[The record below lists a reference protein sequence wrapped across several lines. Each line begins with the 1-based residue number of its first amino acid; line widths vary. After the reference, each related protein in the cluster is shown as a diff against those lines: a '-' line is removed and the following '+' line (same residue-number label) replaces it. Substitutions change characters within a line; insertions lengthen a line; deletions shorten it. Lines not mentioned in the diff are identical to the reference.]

1 MSPDDLEVIDC
12 RVVIYLW
19 GSRETEGEDKMSKA
33 STTRRSQERKAS
45 GRMMRNIASKLY
57 PADKR
62 RNVTAIVAIAWSA
75 MMVVI
80 L

>member
-33 STTRRSQERKAS
+33 STTRRSHIKEQTLIEK
-45 GRMMRNIASKLY
+45 
-57 PADKR
+57 
-62 RNVTAIVAIAWSA
+62 
-75 MMVVI
+75 
-80 L
+80 